1 MKANPIV
8 GKTIQWTYSDGPMAT
23 KAFEHTFEE
32 DGAVSY
38 HVVGGKPGAK
48 PTREK
53 KYEVAAVSDDVYA
66 VSYLGSSGYTLTSVL
81 NFESGKV
88 VSFASNEKELVVQHG
103 TFEVIDGSQAEH
115 ATRTKRSGAEHSR
128 PQHSR
133 TH

>member
-8 GKTIQWTYSDGPMAT
+8 GKTIRWTYSDGPMPN

-38 HVVGGKPGAK
+38 SVVGGKPGTK

-53 KYEVAAVSDDVYA
+53 KYEVAAVGHDVYA
-66 VSYLGSSGYTLTSVL
+66 VSYLASSGYTLTSVL
-81 NFESGKV
+81 DFESGNV

-103 TFEVIDGSQAEH
+103 TFEVVRGSRTER
-115 ATRTKRSGAEHSR
+115 ATRAKRGNAEPSR

-133 TH
+133 SH